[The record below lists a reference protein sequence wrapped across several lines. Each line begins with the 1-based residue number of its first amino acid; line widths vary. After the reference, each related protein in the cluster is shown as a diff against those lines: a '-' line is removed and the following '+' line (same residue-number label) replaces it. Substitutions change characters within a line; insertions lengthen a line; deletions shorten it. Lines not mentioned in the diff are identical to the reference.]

1 MSEGTRNRCHNCGK
15 IIRYSSS
22 ARQRKYCD
30 DACKQAAYRWRISQ
44 APDTADFD
52 QRVIAQIAVW
62 EEEGYTQPLIERLM
76 ALWRGYGRE
85 ALDDVEKILIYH
97 KLWIDSLSAVYK
109 TAERNE
115 A

>member
-1 MSEGTRNRCHNCGK
+1 
-15 IIRYSSS
+15 
-22 ARQRKYCD
+22 
-30 DACKQAAYRWRISQ
+30 
-44 APDTADFD
+44 
-52 QRVIAQIAVW
+52 
-62 EEEGYTQPLIERLM
+62 M